1 MTVYPP
7 SGEAKSLK
15 FKVWQKD
22 RTKRLVRFLE
32 PGEVK
37 GMSMLSRS
45 ASVMYVYSPQTDN
58 VRRLAVSARRQ
69 TLLGSNLTYSDM
81 ASLDF
86 ATGYDATFDAETPE
100 TPKDVWLNLTRK
112 ADTKRAWEHLR
123 VRLSKETLMV
133 DRVEYL
139 DGGKAVRTQDRTDF
153 EMMGGVPTYRTV
165 TMVDL
170 GSKLK
175 TVLHIEVQKIG
186 GDIDDALFKKRNLI
200 RGS

>member
-7 SGEAKSLK
+7 GGEPKSLK

-45 ASVMYVYSPQTDN
+45 AKVMYVYSPQTDN

-86 ATGYDATFDAETPE
+86 ATGYDATIDKETP
-100 TPKDVWLNLTRK
+100 THVWLNLTRK
-112 ADTKRAWEHLR
+112 ADAKRAWERLH
-123 VRLSKETLMV
+123 VRLSKKTLMV

-139 DGGKAVRTQDRTDF
+139 DEGKVVRTQDRTDF
-153 EMMGGVPTYRTV
+153 EMMDGVPTYRTV
-165 TMVDL
+165 TMVDT

-175 TVLHIEVQKIG
+175 TVLHIESQKIG
-186 GDIDDALFKKRNLI
+186 GDIDDALFKKRNLV